1 MRYLAVDY
9 GARRIGLAVS
19 DPEGAF
25 ASPHSTRER
34 ISPRRD
40 IETLVEVVQGLG
52 VEGVVVGVPRALNG
66 GVGESETAARTLAEQ
81 LRQALAKS
89 GLNVSLHL
97 WDERFST
104 REALHQMR
112 ASGISQKRGRE
123 SVGSDS
129 TDARAASVILQGF
142 LDSRSAENNGENLSR
157 VLDSDEVLPESAQ
170 NDLND
175 VKDLF

>member
-1 MRYLAVDY
+1 
-9 GARRIGLAVS
+9 
-19 DPEGAF
+19 
-25 ASPHSTRER
+25 
-34 ISPRRD
+34 
-40 IETLVEVVQGLG
+40 
-52 VEGVVVGVPRALNG
+52 
-66 GVGESETAARTLAEQ
+66 
-81 LRQALAKS
+81 
-89 GLNVSLHL
+89 
-97 WDERFST
+97 
-104 REALHQMR
+104 MR